1 MAERTEQER
10 QALYQADVDIVNSI
24 ADNKIKVLQANF
36 DDHNEKV
43 QAIVDKKIAA
53 KKALLE
59 KRKAGIKAEWDRRL
73 AAIKPG
79 QEYKVEQINEQYDG
93 LSDLADL
100 EYENWFDH
108 AAEEQYKID
117 GDVKGRFDLAVE
129 NVGKWRERELG
140 SESRQLQRKTQRQ
153 RKRF

>member
-1 MAERTEQER
+1 MAELSESER
-10 QALYQADVDIVNSI
+10 QALYDADVDIINSI
-24 ADNKIKVLQANF
+24 ADNNKIVLQSRF
-36 DDHNEKV
+36 DARDKKT
-43 QAIVDKKIAA
+43 QAMVDKKIAA

-59 KRKAGIKAEWDRRL
+59 KRKAGIRAEWDRRL
-73 AAIKPG
+73 AAVKPG

-117 GDVKGRFDLAVE
+117 GDVKGRFDLEME
-129 NVGKWRERELG
+129 NVEKWRQRELG
-140 SESRQLQRKTQRQ
+140 SELRQLQRKTQRQ
-153 RKRF
+153 RRR